1 MNPPPLCCAALIPVL
16 TGERLLRMA
25 LGDSSSDE
33 TATDAVLKGL
43 SDSTVVHQTP
53 DPVSK
58 HPHRVRWPWR
68 WFAACGTTWMS

>member
-1 MNPPPLCCAALIPVL
+1 MNPLPLCCAALIPVL

-53 DPVSK
+53 DPV
-58 HPHRVRWPWR
+58 
-68 WFAACGTTWMS
+68 